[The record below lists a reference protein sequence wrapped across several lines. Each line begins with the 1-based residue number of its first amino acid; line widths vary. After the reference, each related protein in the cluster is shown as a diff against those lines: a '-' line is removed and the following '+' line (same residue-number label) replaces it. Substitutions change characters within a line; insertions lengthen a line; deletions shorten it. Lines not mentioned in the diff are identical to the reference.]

1 MIAQSKINQTH
12 PTFSATTRATG
23 KFVSSL
29 DQALM
34 NLYRGKTFYANTS
47 LRMCTSLAWWRVVC
61 RLDAHL
67 NMDEN
72 QRIRRV
78 QFMGLGLL
86 THLAH
91 HEFHRNSSQVFLL
104 YSMHSSMY
112 SMYLFG
118 LCNFKPR
125 RRSWYIMVV
134 FCISHLCMCPWIAY
148 QVRSNRHSQLGASEC
163 LSIVSSV
170 LFLGIELAVSSHVW
184 VTQRNI
190 ARLCP
195 DYARV
200 KFGADRVCSCN
211 QLYL

>member
-1 MIAQSKINQTH
+1 MPMSHRAPSHILSFACRFGKKRRSKMIAQSKINQTH
-12 PTFSATTRATG
+12 LTFSATTRATG

-134 FCISHLCMCPWIAY
+134 FCISHLCMCP
-148 QVRSNRHSQLGASEC
+148 
-163 LSIVSSV
+163 
-170 LFLGIELAVSSHVW
+170 
-184 VTQRNI
+184 
-190 ARLCP
+190 
-195 DYARV
+195 
-200 KFGADRVCSCN
+200 
-211 QLYL
+211 